1 MNNINGLVIEPT
13 GRMEIISL
21 ADFEKRVPFY
31 DEGYPN
37 IISNLP
43 YSTMMLISDC
53 NETEENDIANKI
65 YYDENSFGNYKI
77 KGDIF
82 ICGSRD
88 LEPTSLDKSQLN
100 ELFNMIRRVNK
111 WNIF

>member
-1 MNNINGLVIEPT
+1 MNNIKGLVIEPT

-37 IISNLP
+37 VISNLP

-53 NETEENDIANKI
+53 N
-65 YYDENSFGNYKI
+65 
-77 KGDIF
+77 
-82 ICGSRD
+82 
-88 LEPTSLDKSQLN
+88 
-100 ELFNMIRRVNK
+100 
-111 WNIF
+111 

>member
-1 MNNINGLVIEPT
+1 MNNIKGLVVETT
-13 GRMEIISL
+13 GRMGIITL
-21 ADFEKRVPFY
+21 ADYEKNVPFY
-31 DEGYPN
+31 TEEYPN
-37 IISNLP
+37 VVSNLP

-53 NETEENDIANKI
+53 NETEENGIANKI

-77 KGDIF
+77 KGSIF
-82 ICGSRD
+82 ICGSKD

-100 ELFNMIRRVNK
+100 ELLNMIRRVTK